1 MFRSGFFEIGE
12 WLVRP
17 VGGLCEVTAI
27 ATDPERSRVVD
38 HRLVGVS
45 VCEVKSCDSRHVD
58 KVREP
63 PRPKGEPLRL
73 PRRTPLLHLG
83 ISAGPFQTF
92 AHTSLAGSV
101 SPVSGRVGGRH
112 HQDTDDAV
120 GADVPVTFRA
130 ARPMFHSSLPN
141 VVAQA
146 RN

>member
-1 MFRSGFFEIGE
+1 MIKSGFFEIGE

-38 HRLVGVS
+38 HRLVGVT

-73 PRRTPLLHLG
+73 LRRTPLLHLG
-83 ISAGPFQTF
+83 IGR
-92 AHTSLAGSV
+92 AGSDLRSHV
-101 SPVSGRVGGRH
+101 PRGVCVSGQRTSRREAPSRH
-112 HQDTDDAV
+112 
-120 GADVPVTFRA
+120 G
-130 ARPMFHSSLPN
+130 
-141 VVAQA
+141 
-146 RN
+146 